1 MFVALEFDNGHQL
14 RSTCNK
20 YRNFASQARR
30 KLLVHGSLHDWGRR
44 EFLGDDLKTVAATF
58 REVKRLEVTK
68 IW

>member
-14 RSTCNK
+14 KSACNK
-20 YRNFASQARR
+20 YHNFASKATRE
-30 KLLVHGSLHDWGRR
+30 LVVHGVFHDD
-44 EFLGDDLKTVAATF
+44 FLGDDLKTLAATF